1 MRLEWSFQIEKNK
14 WESACPGTLRLRGM
28 SDDEDG
34 ASDIAFCICIAAEDL
49 HQCAVRC
56 VAHAARDRMAQLA
69 M

>member
-1 MRLEWSFQIEKNK
+1 
-14 WESACPGTLRLRGM
+14 M

-34 ASDIAFCICIAAEDL
+34 ASDNAFCICIAAEDL